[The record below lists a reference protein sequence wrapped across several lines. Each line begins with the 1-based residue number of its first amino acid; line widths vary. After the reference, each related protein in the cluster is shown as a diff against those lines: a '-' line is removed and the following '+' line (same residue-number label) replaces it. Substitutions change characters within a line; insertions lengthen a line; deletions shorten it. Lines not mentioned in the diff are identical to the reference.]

1 MSVTS
6 APLAGRVALVTGA
19 SSGIGAAAARAL
31 AAAGAKVALLAR
43 RREPLESLAAELGE
57 GAALPLVAD
66 VVDSAQVDDAV
77 ATTLQRFGRLDA
89 VVNCAGVSIP
99 AALAET
105 DDEIWNA
112 QIDANLSGSFFV
124 ARAAAPHMGE
134 EGSIVNVGSELSHV
148 GMEMF
153 VAYCAS
159 KAGVI
164 GLTRALAAELA
175 PAIRVN
181 AVCPGP
187 VDTPMLA
194 AEFDH
199 FGAEAALAETLARVP
214 MRRLADANEVAA
226 AILYLTADAPYATGT
241 ALALDGGVTAI

>member
-1 MSVTS
+1 M
-6 APLAGRVALVTGA
+6 PLAGRVALVTGA

-31 AAAGAKVALLAR
+31 AAAGAAVALLAR
-43 RREPLESLAAELGE
+43 RRESLETLAGELGGE
-57 GAALPLVAD
+57 VGLPLVTDVAD
-66 VVDSAQVDDAV
+66 SGQVDAAV
-77 ATTLQRFGRLDA
+77 AATVERFGRLDA

-99 AALAET
+99 ATLADT
-105 DDEIWNA
+105 DDDAWNA
-112 QIDANLSGSFFV
+112 QIDANLGGSFFV
-124 ARAAAPHMGE
+124 ARAAAPRMGE
-134 EGSIVNVGSELSHV
+134 GGSIVNVGSELSQI

-164 GLTRALAAELA
+164 GLTKALAAELA

-194 AEFDH
+194 AEFEHD
-199 FGAEAALAETLARVP
+199 GAEDGLAETLARVP
-214 MRRLADANEVAA
+214 MRRLAQPEEIAA
-226 AILYLTADAPYATGT
+226 AIVFLIADAAYATGT
-241 ALALDGGVTAI
+241 VLSLDGGSTAI

>member
-1 MSVTS
+1 VSPTA

-31 AAAGAKVALLAR
+31 AAAGAAVALLAR
-43 RREPLESLAAELGE
+43 RREPLEALAAELGE
-57 GAALPLVAD
+57 DAALPLVAD
-66 VVDSAQVDDAV
+66 VADSDQVDAAV
-77 ATTLQRFGRLDA
+77 AATVERFGRLDA
-89 VVNCAGVSIP
+89 VVNSAGVSIP
-99 AALAET
+99 ASLADT
-105 DDEIWNA
+105 DDTTWRA
-112 QIDANLSGSFFV
+112 VIDANLSGSFFV

-134 EGSIVNVGSELSHV
+134 GGSIVNVGSELSQI
-148 GMEMF
+148 GMEMY

-164 GLTRALAAELA
+164 GLTKALAVELA
-175 PAIRVN
+175 PRVRVN

-194 AEFDH
+194 AEFEL
-199 FGAEAALAETLARVP
+199 FGVEEALAETLARVP
-214 MRRLADANEVAA
+214 MGRLANAEEVAA

-241 ALALDGGVTAI
+241 ALALDGGATAV

>member
-1 MSVTS
+1 VSAIA

-31 AAAGAKVALLAR
+31 AAAGAAVALLAR
-43 RREPLESLAAELGE
+43 RREPLEALAGELGE
-57 GAALPLVAD
+57 DAALPLVAD
-66 VVDSAQVDDAV
+66 VADSGQVDGAV
-77 ATTLQRFGRLDA
+77 AATLARFGRLDA
-89 VVNCAGVSIP
+89 VVNSAGVSIP
-99 AALAET
+99 ASLADT
-105 DDEIWNA
+105 DDGTWNA
-112 QIDANLSGSFFV
+112 VIDANLSGSFFV

-134 EGSIVNVGSELSHV
+134 GGSIVNVGSELSHI
-148 GMEMF
+148 GMGMY

-164 GLTRALAAELA
+164 GLTRALAVELA

-194 AEFDH
+194 AEFEQ

-214 MRRLADANEVAA
+214 MRRLADADEVAA

-241 ALALDGGVTAI
+241 ALALDGGATAI

>member
-1 MSVTS
+1 VSATA

-31 AAAGAKVALLAR
+31 AAAGAAVALLAR

-57 GAALPLVAD
+57 GTALPLVAD
-66 VVDSAQVDDAV
+66 VVDSDQVDDAV
-77 ATTLQRFGRLDA
+77 AATLTRFGRLDA
-89 VVNCAGVSIP
+89 VVNSAGVSIP
-99 AALAET
+99 ASLADT
-105 DDEIWNA
+105 DDEIWRA

-134 EGSIVNVGSELSHV
+134 GGSIVNVGSELSHV

-214 MRRLADANEVAA
+214 MRRLAGADEVAA

>member
-1 MSVTS
+1 VSATA

-31 AAAGAKVALLAR
+31 AAAGAAAALLAR
-43 RREPLESLAAELGE
+43 RREPLEALAAELGKDT
-57 GAALPLVAD
+57 ALPLVAD
-66 VVDSAQVDDAV
+66 VADSGQVDDAV
-77 ATTLQRFGRLDA
+77 AATLERFGRLDA
-89 VVNCAGVSIP
+89 VVNSAGVSIP
-99 AALAET
+99 ASLADT
-105 DDEIWNA
+105 DDDTWSA
-112 QIDANLSGSFFV
+112 VIDANLSGSFFV
-124 ARAAAPHMGE
+124 ARAAAAHMGE
-134 EGSIVNVGSELSHV
+134 GGSIVNVGSELSQI
-148 GMEMF
+148 GMEMY

-164 GLTRALAAELA
+164 GLTRALAVELA

-194 AEFDH
+194 AEFEQ

-214 MRRLADANEVAA
+214 MGRLATADEVAA

-241 ALALDGGVTAI
+241 ALALDGGATAI

>member
-1 MSVTS
+1 VSATA

-31 AAAGAKVALLAR
+31 AAAGAAVALLAR

-57 GAALPLVAD
+57 GTALPLVAD
-66 VVDSAQVDDAV
+66 VVDSDQVDDAV
-77 ATTLQRFGRLDA
+77 AATLTRFGRLDA
-89 VVNCAGVSIP
+89 VVNSAGVSIP
-99 AALAET
+99 ASLADT
-105 DDEIWNA
+105 DDEIWRA

-134 EGSIVNVGSELSHV
+134 GGSIVNVGSELSHV

-153 VAYCAS
+153 VAYCVS

-214 MRRLADANEVAA
+214 MRRLAGADEVAA

>member
-1 MSVTS
+1 VSATA
-6 APLAGRVALVTGA
+6 APLLGRVALVTGA

-43 RREPLESLAAELGE
+43 RRDPLEALAAELGE
-57 GAALPLVAD
+57 DAALPLVVDVAD
-66 VVDSAQVDDAV
+66 SGQVDEAV
-77 ATTLQRFGRLDA
+77 AATLARFGRLDA
-89 VVNCAGVSIP
+89 VVNCAGISITS
-99 AALAET
+99 ALADT
-105 DDEIWNA
+105 DDEIWGA

-124 ARAAAPHMGE
+124 ARAAAPHLGE
-134 EGSIVNVGSELSHV
+134 GGSIVNVGSELSHI
-148 GMEMF
+148 GMERF

-164 GLTRALAAELA
+164 GLTKALAVELA

-194 AEFDH
+194 AEFEN
-199 FGAEAALAETLARVP
+199 FGAEAALAETLDRVP
-214 MRRLADANEVAA
+214 LRRLGKAEEVAA
-226 AILYLTADAPYATGT
+226 AILYMTADAPGATGT
-241 ALALDGGVTAI
+241 VLALDGGTTAV

>member
-1 MSVTS
+1 VSATA

-31 AAAGAKVALLAR
+31 AAAGAAVALLAR

-57 GAALPLVAD
+57 DIALPLVAD
-66 VVDSAQVDDAV
+66 VADSGQV
-77 ATTLQRFGRLDA
+77 ATAVEATVARFGRLDA
-89 VVNCAGVSIP
+89 VVNSAGVVMP
-99 AALAET
+99 AALADT
-105 DDEIWNA
+105 DDGAWAA

-124 ARAAAPHMGE
+124 AREAVPHLGE
-134 EGSIVNVGSELSHV
+134 GGSIVNVGSELAAI
-148 GMEMF
+148 GMEMY
-153 VAYCAS
+153 VAYCAA

-187 VDTPMLA
+187 VDSPMLA
-194 AEFDH
+194 AEFEL
-199 FGAEAALAETLARVP
+199 FGAEAAVAETLARVP
-214 MRRLADANEVAA
+214 LGRLGRVEEVAA
-226 AILYLTADAPYATGT
+226 AILYLTADATFATGT
-241 ALALDGGVTAI
+241 ILALDGGTTAV

>member
-1 MSVTS
+1 VSATA
-6 APLAGRVALVTGA
+6 APLAGQVALVTGA

-31 AAAGAKVALLAR
+31 AAAGAQVTLLAR
-43 RREPLESLAAELGE
+43 RRDLLEALAAELGE
-57 GAALPLVAD
+57 GVALPLVAD
-66 VVDSAQVDDAV
+66 VRDSAQVGDAV
-77 ATTLQRFGRLDA
+77 AATLERFGRLDA
-89 VVNCAGVSIP
+89 VVNSAGISIP
-99 AALAET
+99 ASLADT
-105 DDEIWNA
+105 DDEIWSA
-112 QIDANLSGSFFV
+112 QIEANLSGSFFV
-124 ARAAAPHMGE
+124 ARATAPHLGE
-134 EGSIVNVGSELSHV
+134 GGSIVNVGSELSQI

-175 PAIRVN
+175 PRVRVN

-194 AEFDH
+194 AEFELHD
-199 FGAEAALAETLARVP
+199 AEAALAETLERVP
-214 MRRLADANEVAA
+214 MHRLAAADEVAA

-241 ALALDGGVTAI
+241 VLALDGGVTAV

>member
-1 MSVTS
+1 VSATA

-19 SSGIGAAAARAL
+19 SSGIGAATARAL

-43 RREPLESLAAELGE
+43 RREPLESLAVELGE
-57 GAALPLVAD
+57 DAALPLVAD
-66 VVDSAQVDDAV
+66 VADSGQVSDAV
-77 ATTLQRFGRLDA
+77 AATLERFGRLDA
-89 VVNCAGVSIP
+89 VVNSAGVSIP
-99 AALAET
+99 ASLADT
-105 DDEIWNA
+105 DDDTWRA

-134 EGSIVNVGSELSHV
+134 GGSIVNVGSELSHI

-164 GLTRALAAELA
+164 GLTRALAVELA

-187 VDTPMLA
+187 VDTPMLT
-194 AEFDH
+194 AELEL

-214 MRRLADANEVAA
+214 MRRLADAEEVAA
-226 AILYLTADAPYATGT
+226 AILYLTADASYATGT
-241 ALALDGGVTAI
+241 ALALDGGATAI

>member
-1 MSVTS
+1 MSATA

-31 AAAGAKVALLAR
+31 AAAGAAVALLAR

-57 GAALPLVAD
+57 GTALPLVAD
-66 VVDSAQVDDAV
+66 VVDSDQVDDAV
-77 ATTLQRFGRLDA
+77 AATLTRFGRLDA
-89 VVNCAGVSIP
+89 VVNSAGVSIP
-99 AALAET
+99 ASLADT
-105 DDEIWNA
+105 DDEIWRA

-134 EGSIVNVGSELSHV
+134 GGSIVNVGSELSHV

-214 MRRLADANEVAA
+214 MRRLAGADEVAA

>member
-1 MSVTS
+1 VSATA

-31 AAAGAKVALLAR
+31 AAAGAAVALLAR
-43 RREPLESLAAELGE
+43 RREPLEALAAELGE
-57 GAALPLVAD
+57 DTALPLVAD
-66 VVDSAQVDDAV
+66 VADSGQVGGAV
-77 ATTLQRFGRLDA
+77 AATLARFGRLDA

-99 AALAET
+99 ASLADT
-105 DDEIWNA
+105 DDGIWNA

-134 EGSIVNVGSELSHV
+134 GGSIVNVGSELSHI

-164 GLTRALAAELA
+164 GLTRALAVELA

-187 VDTPMLA
+187 VDTPMLT
-194 AEFDH
+194 AELEL

-214 MRRLADANEVAA
+214 LGRLAQADEVAA
-226 AILYLTADAPYATGT
+226 AILYLTADASYATGT
-241 ALALDGGVTAI
+241 ALALDGGATAI

>member
-1 MSVTS
+1 VSATA

-31 AAAGAKVALLAR
+31 AAAGAAVALLAR
-43 RREPLESLAAELGE
+43 RREPLEALAAELGE
-57 GAALPLVAD
+57 DAGLPLVAD
-66 VVDSAQVDDAV
+66 VADSGEVDDAV
-77 ATTLQRFGRLDA
+77 AATLARFGRLDA
-89 VVNCAGVSIP
+89 VVNSAGVSIP
-99 AALAET
+99 ASLADT
-105 DDEIWNA
+105 DDGTWNA
-112 QIDANLSGSFFV
+112 VIDANLSGSFFV

-134 EGSIVNVGSELSHV
+134 GGSIVNVGSDLSHI
-148 GMEMF
+148 GMEMY

-164 GLTRALAAELA
+164 GLTRALAVELA

-194 AEFDH
+194 AEFEQ

-214 MRRLADANEVAA
+214 MRRLAAAEEVAA

-241 ALALDGGVTAI
+241 ALALDGGATAI

>member
-1 MSVTS
+1 MSATA

-19 SSGIGAAAARAL
+19 SSGIGAATARAL
-31 AAAGAKVALLAR
+31 AAAGAAVALLAR
-43 RREPLESLAAELGE
+43 RREPLEALAAELGE
-57 GAALPLVAD
+57 DAALPLDADVAD
-66 VVDSAQVDDAV
+66 SGQVDDAV
-77 ATTLQRFGRLDA
+77 AATLARFGRLDA
-89 VVNCAGVSIP
+89 VVNSAGVSIP
-99 AALAET
+99 ASLADT
-105 DDEIWNA
+105 DDGTWNA
-112 QIDANLSGSFFV
+112 VIDANLSGSFFV

-134 EGSIVNVGSELSHV
+134 GGSIVNVGSELSHI
-148 GMEMF
+148 GMEMY

-164 GLTRALAAELA
+164 GLTRALAVELA

-194 AEFDH
+194 AEFEQ

-214 MRRLADANEVAA
+214 MRRLADADEVAA

-241 ALALDGGVTAI
+241 ALALDGGATAI

>member
-1 MSVTS
+1 VSATA

-31 AAAGAKVALLAR
+31 AAAGAAVALLAR
-43 RREPLESLAAELGE
+43 RREPLEALAAELGQD
-57 GAALPLVAD
+57 AALPLVAD
-66 VVDSAQVDDAV
+66 VADSGQVDEAV
-77 ATTLQRFGRLDA
+77 AATLARFGRLDA

-99 AALAET
+99 ASLADT
-105 DDEIWNA
+105 DDGVWSA

-134 EGSIVNVGSELSHV
+134 GGSIVNVGSELSHV

-214 MRRLADANEVAA
+214 MRRLADAEEVAA